1 MSEVKNNSD
10 DVAKASRKIN
20 GWKFMVLLTM
30 TANVALSCKIFLY
43 DPPVKH
49 VPTRTC
55 KEYSLASKAGDSAYY
70 EQLAYEDAL
79 LFFNMTA
86 DTVGLSARVLLRRAA
101 PTAHT
106 KLKAWINDQAK
117 EIKTKGYKF
126 VFFQSD
132 IYFDAPTQLA
142 IVRGVQEIRLGS
154 RPVGDPKEVL
164 YGFRYKTETGQLLDI
179 VDLGESK

>member
-1 MSEVKNNSD
+1 MSDVANNSD
-10 DVAKASRKIN
+10 DVAKARRKIN
-20 GWKFMVLLTM
+20 GWIFIVILSM
-30 TANVALSCKIFLY
+30 TTNVALSIGTIFN

-164 YGFRYKTETGQLLDI
+164 YGFRYKPETGQLLDI